1 MKRQK
6 PKNRLPVIPA
16 KHTKTF
22 QKRFNKNI
30 PDETFRASCKKASRL
45 IRRSPNG

>member
-6 PKNRLPVIPA
+6 PNNCLPVIPA

-22 QKRFNKNI
+22 QEQFNKNI

-45 IRRSPNG
+45 IRRSPIG

>member
-16 KHTKTF
+16 EHTKTF

-30 PDETFRASCKKASRL
+30 PDETFRASCKKTGRL
-45 IRRSPNG
+45 IRRSPVG

>member
-6 PKNRLPVIPA
+6 SNNRLPVIPA
-16 KHTKTF
+16 EHTKTF
-22 QKRFNKNI
+22 QERFNKNI
-30 PDETFRASCKKASRL
+30 PDETFQASCKKAGRL